1 MRRSITRIGFALAA
15 FIAALVVAAGL
26 PGCQQL
32 FTTSLAEPLAR
43 SGVNLPDTLTES
55 QAADLAAQAKDN
67 NDADL
72 AKAVVGTLV
81 DQIADPA
88 AQIELAA
95 AAASAAVT
103 ASGASDAIMDAFADV
118 IESGNTDS
126 IRADE
131 LLAQIQAGLSDDV
144 IKALSYLDPV
154 IGITDPAALTDTE
167 LSATDYL
174 MAAIVLAA
182 SALPPG
188 CDPTDTGTYD
198 VPTFQSKEGYLS
210 AVNIL
215 VKANG
220 MVEPG
225 SEEADLLSQFS
236 ALLGM

>member
-1 MRRSITRIGFALAA
+1 MRRSITRVGFALAA

-55 QAADLAAQAKDN
+55 QAADLAAEAKAS
-67 NDADL
+67 NDTEL

-81 DQIADPA
+81 DQVTDPA
-88 AQIELAA
+88 AQSELAA

-103 ASGASDAIMDAFADV
+103 ASGASDAVMDAFAGAIKD
-118 IESGNTDS
+118 GNMDS
-126 IRADE
+126 IDAPA
-131 LLAQIQAGLSDDV
+131 LLAQIQAGASADV
-144 IKALSYLDPV
+144 LEALGYLDPAT
-154 IGITDPAALTDTE
+154 GIADPAALTGTE

-174 MAAIVLAA
+174 IAAVVIAA
-182 SALPPG
+182 SVLPEG
-188 CDPTDTGTYD
+188 ADPANLTGPQLTA
-198 VPTFQSKEGYLS
+198 FQATPEYAI

-215 VKANG
+215 GQANG

-225 SEEADLLSQFS
+225 SAAADLLGQFS
-236 ALLGM
+236 DMFSI